1 MSFFSSNFVQEE
13 MKAITELQ
21 DRIYGKVFSF
31 STMNNADKLEHVEL
45 LEELLNKQQILYAR
59 MTLSD
64 DPEAKVMKDNILSS
78 AQQLGFP
85 PDVDLNYVFSNM
97 TNIIEKMKKTINESA

>member
-1 MSFFSSNFVQEE
+1 

-31 STMNNADKLEHVEL
+31 STMNNDDKLEHVEL
-45 LEELLNKQQILYAR
+45 LEELLNKQKILYAR

>member
-31 STMNNADKLEHVEL
+31 STMNNDDKLEHVEL
-45 LEELLNKQQILYAR
+45 LEELLNKQKILYAR

-97 TNIIEKMKKTINESA
+97 TNIIEKMKNTINESA

>member
-31 STMNNADKLEHVEL
+31 STMNNDDKLEHVEL
-45 LEELLNKQQILYAR
+45 LEELLNKQKILYAR

>member
-31 STMNNADKLEHVEL
+31 STMNNDDKLEHVEL
-45 LEELLNKQQILYAR
+45 LEELLNKQKILYAR

-97 TNIIEKMKKTINESA
+97 TNIIDKMKKTINESA

>member
-31 STMNNADKLEHVEL
+31 STMNNDDKLEHVEL
-45 LEELLNKQQILYAR
+45 LEELLNKQKILYAR

-78 AQQLGFP
+78 AQQLGSP

>member
-21 DRIYGKVFSF
+21 DKIYTKVFSF
-31 STMNNADKLEHVEL
+31 STMTNEDKLEHVEL
-45 LEELLNKQQILYAR
+45 LEELLNKQRILYAR

-97 TNIIEKMKKTINESA
+97 TNIFDKMKKTINESA

>member
-31 STMNNADKLEHVEL
+31 STMNNDDKLEHVEL
-45 LEELLNKQQILYAR
+45 LEELLNKQKILYAR

-97 TNIIEKMKKTINESA
+97 TNIIEKMKKTINEST

>member
-21 DRIYGKVFSF
+21 DKIYTKVFSF
-31 STMNNADKLEHVEL
+31 STMTNEDKLEHVEL
-45 LEELLNKQQILYAR
+45 LEELLNKQRILYAR

-97 TNIIEKMKKTINESA
+97 TNIIDKMKKTINEST

>member
-31 STMNNADKLEHVEL
+31 STMNNDDKLEHVEL
-45 LEELLNKQQILYAR
+45 LEEVAKQ
-59 MTLSD
+59 TK
-64 DPEAKVMKDNILSS
+64 DPV
-78 AQQLGFP
+78 
-85 PDVDLNYVFSNM
+85 Y
-97 TNIIEKMKKTINESA
+97 

>member
-13 MKAITELQ
+13 MKTIIELQ

-31 STMNNADKLEHVEL
+31 STMNTDDKLEHVEL
-45 LEELLNKQQILYAR
+45 LEELLNKQKIMYAR

-78 AQQLGFP
+78 AQQLGFS

>member
-21 DRIYGKVFSF
+21 DKIYTKVFSF
-31 STMNNADKLEHVEL
+31 STMTNEDKLEHVEL
-45 LEELLNKQQILYAR
+45 LEELLNKQRILYAR

-64 DPEAKVMKDNILSS
+64 DP
-78 AQQLGFP
+78 
-85 PDVDLNYVFSNM
+85 
-97 TNIIEKMKKTINESA
+97 

>member
-1 MSFFSSNFVQEE
+1 MSFFSSDFVQEE

-21 DRIYGKVFSF
+21 DRIYEKVFSF
-31 STMNNADKLEHVEL
+31 STMNTDDKLEHVEL

-97 TNIIEKMKKTINESA
+97 SNIIEKMKKTINESA

>member
-1 MSFFSSNFVQEE
+1 MSFFSSDFVQEE

-21 DRIYGKVFSF
+21 DKIYEKVFSF
-31 STMNNADKLEHVEL
+31 STMNNDDKLEHVEL

>member
-1 MSFFSSNFVQEE
+1 
-13 MKAITELQ
+13 
-21 DRIYGKVFSF
+21 
-31 STMNNADKLEHVEL
+31 MNTDDKLEHVEL

-97 TNIIEKMKKTINESA
+97 SNIIEKMKKTINESA

>member
-31 STMNNADKLEHVEL
+31 STMNNDDKLEHVEL
-45 LEELLNKQQILYAR
+45 LEELLNKQKILYAR

-97 TNIIEKMKKTINESA
+97 TNIIEKMKTTINESA

>member
-31 STMNNADKLEHVEL
+31 STMNNDDKLEHVEL
-45 LEELLNKQQILYAR
+45 LEELLNKQKILYAR

-64 DPEAKVMKDNILSS
+64 DPESS

>member
-1 MSFFSSNFVQEE
+1 MSFFSSDFVQEE

-31 STMNNADKLEHVEL
+31 STMNNDDKLEHVEL

>member
-21 DRIYGKVFSF
+21 DKIYTKVFSF
-31 STMNNADKLEHVEL
+31 STMTNEDKLEHVEL
-45 LEELLNKQQILYAR
+45 LEELLNKQRILYAR

>member
-21 DRIYGKVFSF
+21 DKIYTKVFSF
-31 STMNNADKLEHVEL
+31 STMTNEDKLEHVEL
-45 LEELLNKQQILYAR
+45 LEELLNKQRILYAR

-97 TNIIEKMKKTINESA
+97 TNIIDKMKKTINESA